1 MQLILISWQFQKN
14 LVAPYNILSSLLFSF
29 IAVQAVEFFIS
40 VTDAVAES
48 RTTVSLCPFNNSLF
62 SHLFQGFFLFHF
74 IFLYNFP
81 FWFSPNYMS
90 SPPPL
95 FIYFIHVP
103 TLFYS
108 YTGEKIVRFPWTT
121 LSRLSQITG
130 GPTYGKNNQCSRS
143 VFKSLQSPQGCGIAW
158 LCNYRDTY
166 FSAGPSH
173 QDIILFQKIVKYY
186 KNFTNLCFPNKFP
199 PHKQNKLTK

>member
-1 MQLILISWQFQKN
+1 MQWQNQE
-14 LVAPYNILSSLLFSF
+14 L
-29 IAVQAVEFFIS
+29 
-40 VTDAVAES
+40 
-48 RTTVSLCPFNNSLF
+48 LCPFVPSTILYFLIYSRVFFCFILF
-62 SHLFQGFFLFHF
+62 FCTTFPSDSHPITCQVH
-74 IFLYNFP
+74 
-81 FWFSPNYMS
+81 
-90 SPPPL
+90 PPL

-121 LSRLSQITG
+121 LSRLSQMTG

-173 QDIILFQKIVKYY
+173 QDTSLFQKIVKYY
-186 KNFTNLCFPNKFP
+186 KNFTNFCFPNKFP